1 MVAIIQG
8 LRDKLEGDEIHK
20 VVPMY
25 EDNYISEYS
34 THTFIQMLLLS
45 LSEILSFTSV
55 QKCIIVNR
63 FFNILT

>member
-1 MVAIIQG
+1 MVAIVQG

-34 THTFIQMLLLS
+34 THTFI
-45 LSEILSFTSV
+45 
-55 QKCIIVNR
+55 
-63 FFNILT
+63 